1 MAGERYRHIFLL
13 GPTRT
18 QGFTSPRQ
26 GGGAPRIP
34 ARDRAQHSARLR
46 EQLETLWRDVE
57 STQAVA
63 HTERHG
69 VYIDFVSDPGF
80 DLVVKSLEALR
91 LGIRLLNV
99 RTQQIEGAEQ
109 TFATVYVPHNRRAY
123 FLNKIRAYAEEQT
136 QGGKPKN
143 ASLIA
148 ASLISGAP
156 CWSLSGKTPGNYC
169 LAMTLS
175 GLRCG

>member
-1 MAGERYRHIFLL
+1 
-13 GPTRT
+13 
-18 QGFTSPRQ
+18 
-26 GGGAPRIP
+26 
-34 ARDRAQHSARLR
+34 
-46 EQLETLWRDVE
+46 LWRDVE

-99 RTQQIEGAEQ
+99 RTQHIEGTEQ
-109 TFATVYVPHNRRAY
+109 TLATVYVPHNRRAY

-143 ASLIA
+143 ASLIN
-148 ASLISGAP
+148 SISDIRRSVLESFWQDARELLP
-156 CWSLSGKTPGNYC
+156 DNSPQWVEVWLSNDQTPVVDRFGE
-169 LAMTLS
+169 L
-175 GLRCG
+175 LRQQNI